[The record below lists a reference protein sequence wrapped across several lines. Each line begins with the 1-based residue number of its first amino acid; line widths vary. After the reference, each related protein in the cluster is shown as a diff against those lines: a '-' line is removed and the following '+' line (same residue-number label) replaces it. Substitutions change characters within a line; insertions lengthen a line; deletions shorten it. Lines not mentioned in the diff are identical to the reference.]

1 MAGVES
7 MNFARI
13 AVLAVALVAGGIAA
27 YMVSSGGGKPAPAPV
42 VVQKSD
48 SDQVL
53 AAATDIG
60 MGSVITAADL
70 KWTDWPKSSAGSFIT
85 RSAQPD
91 ALNDTTGAI
100 ARQPFIAGEPIREQ
114 KIVKANGSGFLSA
127 ILPAGMRAIA
137 TEISA
142 ENGAGG
148 FILPNDR
155 VDVIL
160 TSRAEKGGS
169 GSDQLSSQTIL
180 TNVRVLAINQNT
192 ADKDGQKAII
202 GTTATLALL
211 PRQAEDLALAR
222 QKGTISLVLRSL
234 ADSQP
239 GAGPENGGGQGSG
252 GLNVVRFGV
261 SRQAEQ

>member
-1 MAGVES
+1 VAGVES

-27 YMVSSGGGKPAPAPV
+27 YMVSSGGGEPAPAPV

-91 ALNDTTGAI
+91 ALKDTTGAI

-160 TSRAEKGGS
+160 TSRAEKGG

-192 ADKDGQKAII
+192 TDKDGQKSII

-239 GAGPENGGGQGSG
+239 GAGPEDGGGQGSG